1 MIETEEKENNLK
13 ENQRKIYINTFTN
26 NNFKQTQEFCNNKI
40 RTSKY
45 TLLTFLPIA
54 LFYQFNNAFNLFFL
68 VTAIITAI
76 PQISTI
82 TPVSAVAPFIVVLLI
97 SLIKEGIEDYRKYK
111 NDKIA
116 NNSLSIIYK
125 SPSFNEIKWY
135 EMEVGN
141 IIKIFKDEIIPAD
154 VLVIKTSHENGF
166 CYLQTS
172 NLDGETTLKPREAIN
187 YSQNKISLDNYSND
201 INSIFDCENNNCFIE
216 IDQPNRNI
224 YEAEGTIFFRS
235 EKFYFDIKNI
245 LLRGGR
251 LKNTDFVYGIIVYSG
266 KETKL
271 MKNIN
276 RSSLKISIIDRK
288 LNYIVLYI
296 LAICICLC
304 IICTIIGSIWREKNI
319 PNYEKNELKADYI
332 LFYYGKS
339 KNDFLEIFRIFC
351 ANFITLNTFIPISI
365 IIVNAVVKL
374 LQSIVMEFLTPEY
387 KKDPNDQVKCF
398 SIQLLEEIGMI
409 KYIFTDKT
417 GTLTQNEME
426 FKACSIFT
434 ELFDDENE
442 NVSDINLPVI
452 NQFENNI
459 YTLNDSTN
467 KSFKSKISKS
477 FSLNNLI
484 NILSQ
489 RNIPINLKNVTN
501 CPFNNQ
507 VEAIEEFFLNI
518 ILNHDVLTEK
528 NNETDILDF
537 QGANPDEV
545 TLVTAASEIGF
556 TFISREQN
564 IIKIKIKNHSISQ
577 ENEKKYEIL
586 QKFDFTSERQR
597 SSIIVKDLS
606 DNKIKLY
613 VKGSDKKILSNI
625 NEFSKINILEK
636 IKEDIDSFAKR
647 GLRIL
652 CYSFKILDENSYKNW
667 EKKYDEL
674 KYKSIKDKNLN
685 SQLDKLIEEIETDT
699 ILLGV
704 SALEDKLQD
713 FVKDDIQSF
722 IDAGINVWMITGDK
736 MDTAESIGHSCK
748 LFDESTEIF
757 KIIESK
763 DVNKVNNRMTEIL
776 GNIET
781 INCELEEVHNKHIN
795 EINNNKINTSR
806 ENEVKENSL
815 LIEHQS
821 NVMQLRDNNINNIN
835 NNNINDNNI
844 NDNNNNEIKIKKKND
859 DKSEINDLSIYKFML
874 NKNIFNNSD
883 SKFEKLSI
891 FEGKVKKVPT
901 SDSQKNIIQI
911 NKINN
916 NKNEKEL
923 ETPIGK
929 TKNIEDERDHNEP
942 NKKLSIPSD
951 VKKFKDYF
959 DFCEQKITEM
969 EENNKKGLQ
978 IFRIKKLYPTFE
990 NSSFE
995 KKIKCKYS
1003 IIIEG
1008 ESITTCMK
1016 EGESEKLFW
1025 ELIKNS
1031 RSLICCR
1038 ASPMQKCEIVNFIK
1052 NHTKDITLAIG
1063 DGGNDVN
1070 MIKASHVGIGLFG
1083 KEGYQAAYASDYAI
1097 SQFKYL
1103 KQLIFLTGR
1112 FCLKRNSYFIY
1123 QYFFK
1128 NILFTLPQ
1136 LWLCFYSCFNGTNIF
1151 DDWYYMGF
1159 NSFVTVVPVAARA
1172 ISEEDYDPDFVKFK
1186 NSEKKILHYLI
1197 PNIFKE
1203 YRDSIPFNLVKFFI
1217 IFFIG
1222 IIASLPIFFVPY
1234 FVCKLGIRN
1243 NDGSTFCF
1251 WDISV
1256 VVFFTIIFIH
1266 FYMVFSDTL
1275 FYDYF
1280 ILLFYS
1286 IQIIIDVL
1294 FFIIYN
1300 SIKLDVDINGD
1311 LYVFLGNGTF
1321 WLSVILSCSIILI
1334 PFFILR
1340 RAEFFFGGFIVD
1352 MIKQNK
1358 FEPYYIQKFYQKK
1371 IEQMTRVMR
1380 SLTKFRKI
1388 YRNENNI
1395 DVAHDNFADQQMRK
1409 VVDEYKIHRKESK
1422 NKNN

>member
-1 MIETEEKENNLK
+1 
-13 ENQRKIYINTFTN
+13 
-26 NNFKQTQEFCNNKI
+26 
-40 RTSKY
+40 
-45 TLLTFLPIA
+45 
-54 LFYQFNNAFNLFFL
+54 
-68 VTAIITAI
+68 
-76 PQISTI
+76 
-82 TPVSAVAPFIVVLLI
+82 
-97 SLIKEGIEDYRKYK
+97 
-111 NDKIA
+111 
-116 NNSLSIIYK
+116 
-125 SPSFNEIKWY
+125 
-135 EMEVGN
+135 
-141 IIKIFKDEIIPAD
+141 
-154 VLVIKTSHENGF
+154 
-166 CYLQTS
+166 
-172 NLDGETTLKPREAIN
+172 
-187 YSQNKISLDNYSND
+187 
-201 INSIFDCENNNCFIE
+201 
-216 IDQPNRNI
+216 
-224 YEAEGTIFFRS
+224 
-235 EKFYFDIKNI
+235 
-245 LLRGGR
+245 
-251 LKNTDFVYGIIVYSG
+251 
-266 KETKL
+266 

-339 KNDFLEIFRIFC
+339 KKDFLEIFRIFC

-452 NQFENNI
+452 NQFETNI

-556 TFISREQN
+556 TFLSREQN
-564 IIKIKIKNHSISQ
+564 IIKINIKNHSND
-577 ENEKKYEIL
+577 NEIERKYEIL
-586 QKFDFTSERQR
+586 HKFDFTSERQR
-597 SSIIVKDLS
+597 SSIIVKDLK

-613 VKGSDKKILSNI
+613 IKGSDKKILSNI

-1172 ISEEDYDPDFVKFK
+1172 ISEEDYDPEFVKFK

-1294 FFIIYN
+1294 YFIIYN